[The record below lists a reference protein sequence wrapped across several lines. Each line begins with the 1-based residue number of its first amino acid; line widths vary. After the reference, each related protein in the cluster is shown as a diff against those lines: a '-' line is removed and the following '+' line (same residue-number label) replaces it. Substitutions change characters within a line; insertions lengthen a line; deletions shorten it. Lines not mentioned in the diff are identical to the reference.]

1 MLTAIMLALAAPQT
15 VEPSAAPQSLAR
27 AGKLKTHPGTW
38 VRMSDY
44 PVNARREKREGIVE
58 FLVHFGSDGIPTGC
72 DILSSSGHDDLDN
85 MTCRLVK
92 ARASFRPGRNA
103 RGEVVGGNYRNSVRW
118 YLPK

>member
-1 MLTAIMLALAAPQT
+1 MMLTAIMPLAAPQGRAIGR
-15 VEPSAAPQSLAR
+15 AAKFAR

-58 FLVHFGSDGIPTGC
+58 FLVHFGSDGIPT